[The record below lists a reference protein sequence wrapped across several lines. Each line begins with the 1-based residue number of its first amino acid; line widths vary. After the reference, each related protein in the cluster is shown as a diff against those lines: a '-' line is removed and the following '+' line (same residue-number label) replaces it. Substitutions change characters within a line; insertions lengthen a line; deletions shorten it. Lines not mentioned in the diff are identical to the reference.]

1 MGTYRRQHHIHI
13 SDTADLISDQ
23 LRRDMFDGNED
34 ATEIRRRSTDV
45 TIDPY
50 TEEVVYSS
58 ADTWEPISG
67 IVSTVSEG
75 DTLLAGGRM
84 NVGDT
89 MVLYHYDTI
98 SGVYLQN
105 EINDIHVAVPGVS
118 GFYHV
123 AASMVETVGGKPMFL
138 KVGLKFDSNAI

>member
-1 MGTYRRQHHIHI
+1 
-13 SDTADLISDQ
+13 
-23 LRRDMFDGNED
+23 MFDGNED
-34 ATEIRRRSTDV
+34 ATEIRRRPTTA

-50 TEEVVYSS
+50 TEEIVYSS
-58 ADTWEPISG
+58 DDAWIPISG

-75 DTLLAGGRM
+75 DTLMAGGRM

-98 SGVYLQN
+98 SGVYLQG
-105 EINDIHVAVPGVS
+105 EVSDIHIAIPGVS

-138 KVGLKFDSNAI
+138 KVGLTFDSNAI